1 MPGLI
6 NEEDL
11 ATVRERSRIE
21 DVVGSYVTLRPGGG
35 GALVGLCPFHDEK
48 TPSFRVTPT
57 RGFYYCFGCNK
68 GGDVIGF
75 VQEINNSSFV
85 EAVEFLADRVGVQ
98 LRFTDGGGGN
108 RVEPG
113 LRSRILEANRLAAEF
128 FAAQL
133 GTPEAVAGRQFLA
146 ERGFDRDAA
155 EHFGVG
161 FAPMGGRDLAK
172 HLRGHKFSDDE
183 LVKASLIREG
193 GG

>member
-128 FAAQL
+128 RIAQKFDGGIKRVHIEVPDASVRRADL
-133 GTPEAVAGRQFLA
+133 EAGR
-146 ERGFDRDAA
+146 
-155 EHFGVG
+155 H
-161 FAPMGGRDLAK
+161 
-172 HLRGHKFSDDE
+172 
-183 LVKASLIREG
+183 
-193 GG
+193 

>member
-172 HLRGHKFSDDE
+172 HLRGHKFSDD
-183 LVKASLIREG
+183 
-193 GG
+193 